1 MREIKFRAW
10 IPDIERIYQV
20 MNIDVDPQDGR
31 QKRVLV
37 WEHPCVKSAI
47 IKNKVARFRLDPGV
61 KIMQY
66 TGLKDKNGKEI
77 YEGDLIELHK
87 NKNGCCQVVF
97 ENSYVGGW
105 VLTEPK
111 NKGSRLSLGA
121 RDPSEIEVIGNI
133 YENPE
138 LIGDI

>member
-1 MREIKFRAW
+1 MKEIKFRCW
-10 IPDIERIYQV
+10 ISFTQEMVGWDEMEKHGDIYR
-20 MNIDVDPQDGR
+20 
-31 QKRVLV
+31 L
-37 WEHPCVKSAI
+37 
-47 IKNKVARFRLDPGV
+47 IKQPNAYPL
-61 KIMQY
+61 MQY

-121 RDPSEIEVIGNI
+121 RDPSDIEVIGTT
-133 YENPE
+133 YENPD